1 MRCDKVYC
9 TEAKM
14 LQDLFSFI
22 VYYTEKKVEVETGK

>member
-1 MRCDKVYC
+1 MRCGIVYC

-22 VYYTEKKVEVETGK
+22 VYYTEKKVGIETGK